1 VLRLASRP
9 LSAILLA
16 VDVAAVATGADQH
29 LRAAAG
35 AQKKPPSCIPLL
47 GLVTQT
53 WTKRATGGIL
63 PRHTC
68 SARCGARRRYELRKV
83 GIGAAPVLN
92 EDRGFSAPSPALG
105 VATSPDASEIGR
117 TSRRSARSAEQ
128 QETDPQ
134 VKVRSLQW
142 PPPKLFPP
150 TVNARERRIPPAIH
164 KLWRRCALR
173 PVRLFFRM
181 SLLPVLAAR
190 SSRSGGYEALI
201 PTPTTQPGRYQRSR
215 DARGDGR
222 AISSATGLRSL
233 KARALPST
241 PSAQLWRRSETWP
254 SSRSKRTTLVN
265 IADSDSLPD
274 GHGK

>member
-1 VLRLASRP
+1 V
-9 LSAILLA
+9 
-16 VDVAAVATGADQH
+16 VAAGADQH
-29 LRAAAG
+29 LRAAAR

-142 PPPKLFPP
+142 PPS
-150 TVNARERRIPPAIH
+150 N
-164 KLWRRCALR
+164 
-173 PVRLFFRM
+173 
-181 SLLPVLAAR
+181 
-190 SSRSGGYEALI
+190 SSH
-201 PTPTTQPGRYQRSR
+201 Q
-215 DARGDGR
+215 
-222 AISSATGLRSL
+222 
-233 KARALPST
+233 PST
-241 PSAQLWRRSETWP
+241 PEKDGSHQPSTGCDARPPAGRGGAGARCPGAQMGATVRHVTLAEYQHRPTTAREMASLHRDRIF
-254 SSRSKRTTLVN
+254 SRVSHANV
-265 IADSDSLPD
+265 AVA
-274 GHGK
+274 

>member
-1 VLRLASRP
+1 VLRLASGP
-9 LSAILLA
+9 VSAILLA

-142 PPPKLFPP
+142 PPKLFPP

-164 KLWRRCALR
+164 TSIFHPEFCTLRLLEMMEKGANTARCG
-173 PVRLFFRM
+173 F
-181 SLLPVLAAR
+181 
-190 SSRSGGYEALI
+190 
-201 PTPTTQPGRYQRSR
+201 
-215 DARGDGR
+215 
-222 AISSATGLRSL
+222 
-233 KARALPST
+233 
-241 PSAQLWRRSETWP
+241 
-254 SSRSKRTTLVN
+254 
-265 IADSDSLPD
+265 ADSRQLASFVQSESRW
-274 GHGK
+274 